1 MRALTRALRRNRD
14 GNAAVEFALILP
26 VLLALIFACLEFG
39 MIAYTYNATG
49 SVARDAAR
57 QLAINQLTP
66 DQVDAYVRKKLPRWV
81 QSDAQ
86 LNVSQSDEDDP
97 TTNRFT
103 LDVRFPAMAATPSHF
118 MSFAY
123 NTLTVDVRVTMQQ
136 EPTL

>member
-1 MRALTRALRRNRD
+1 MPRLTRALRRNRD

-26 VLLALIFACLEFG
+26 VLLALVFGCLEFG

-66 DQVDAYVRKKLPRWV
+66 EQVDGYVRKKLPRWV
-81 QSDAQ
+81 RDEAQ

-97 TTNRFT
+97 TSNRFT
-103 LDVRFPAMAATPSHF
+103 LDVTFPATSATPSHF

-123 NTLTVDVRVTMQQ
+123 KTLTVDVRVTMQQ

>member
-1 MRALTRALRRNRD
+1 
-14 GNAAVEFALILP
+14 
-26 VLLALIFACLEFG
+26 

-86 LNVSQSDEDDP
+86 LNISQSDEDDP
-97 TTNRFT
+97 TTI
-103 LDVRFPAMAATPSHF
+103 VSPST
-118 MSFAY
+118 SGSRRPRRRP
-123 NTLTVDVRVTMQQ
+123 DIS
-136 EPTL
+136 

>member
-81 QSDAQ
+81 QGDAQ
-86 LNVSQSDEDDP
+86 MNVSQSDEDDP

-103 LDVRFPAMAATPSHF
+103 LDVRFPATSATPSHF

>member
-1 MRALTRALRRNRD
+1 MRRQIRSLRRSRD

-26 VLLALIFACLEFG
+26 VLLALVFGCLEFG

-66 DQVDAYVRKKLPRWV
+66 AQVDGYVRNKLPRWV
-81 QSDAQ
+81 RSEAQ
-86 LNVSQSDEDDP
+86 LAITQSDEDDP
-97 TTNRFT
+97 TSNRFT
-103 LDVRFPAMAATPSHF
+103 LDVTFPATSATPSRF

-123 NTLTVDVRVTMQQ
+123 KTLVVDVRVTMQQ

>member
-1 MRALTRALRRNRD
+1 MRRQIRSLRRSRD

-26 VLLALIFACLEFG
+26 VLLALVFGCLEFG

-66 DQVDAYVRKKLPRWV
+66 AQVDGYVRNKLPRWV
-81 QSDAQ
+81 RGDAQ
-86 LNVSQSDEDDP
+86 LAITQSDEDDP
-97 TTNRFT
+97 TSNRFT
-103 LDVRFPAMAATPSHF
+103 LDVTYPATSATPSRF

-123 NTLTVDVRVTMQQ
+123 KTLVVDVRVTMQQ